1 MIIYVTF
8 KVFFYNYNLHNK
20 NIKQTKLNK
29 MLLLNINYQIIIYEG
44 KTRKQFMNFKY
55 LFL

>member
-29 MLLLNINYQIIIYEG
+29 MLLFNINYQIIIYEG